1 MATHV
6 YDDASFRAQFPEFA
20 SSIIYPANTLLGY
33 FGVASDY
40 INPNDGYINNGA
52 TLQLMLDLMTAHL
65 AKSFSMI
72 NAGQTSVIL
81 SGSSTGSVSVSLTPP
96 PVKNAYQWWLST
108 TPYGNQL
115 RALQMAKA
123 AGGFMAGGSLERSAF
138 RKAGGVF

>member
-20 SSIIYPANTLLGY
+20 SSITYPANTLLGY

-40 INPNDGYINNGA
+40 INPNDGRINNGA

-123 AGGFMAGGSLERSAF
+123 AGGFMSGGSLERSAF